1 MSTPHTPPPALRPLK
16 TLARRKAL
24 ELKPF
29 LTVELHTVELP
40 DGRRIEDWSWL
51 IMPDFAVILA
61 QTQAGQFLCF
71 RQVKYALPEP
81 FLAPPGGYLDPGED
95 PLNAAQRELL
105 EETGYASAAWHHLG
119 SYIVDSNRGAGR
131 AHLFLALD
139 AAPVAARS
147 ADDLEE
153 QELVHVPREQLEAIL
168 DGNQIGVLP
177 WVALL
182 SLGLRKLD
190 ALKAS

>member
-1 MSTPHTPPPALRPLK
+1 MCEPSRMLPLK
-16 TLARRKAL
+16 TIARRTAL
-24 ELKPF
+24 DVKPF
-29 LTVELHTVELP
+29 LTVELHTVGFP
-40 DGRRIEDWSWL
+40 NGREVENWAWL
-51 IMPDFAVILA
+51 DMPDFAVILA
-61 QTQAGQFLCF
+61 QARSGLFLCF

-95 PLNAAQRELL
+95 PLKAAQRELL
-105 EETGYASAAWHHLG
+105 EETGHASAAWHHLG
-119 SYIVDSNRGAGR
+119 SYIVDSNRGAGK

-139 AAPVAARS
+139 ATPVAARS

-153 QELVHVPREQLEAIL
+153 QELVQVPREDLEAIL
-168 DGNQIGVLP
+168 DGNRIGVLP
-177 WVALL
+177 WAALL